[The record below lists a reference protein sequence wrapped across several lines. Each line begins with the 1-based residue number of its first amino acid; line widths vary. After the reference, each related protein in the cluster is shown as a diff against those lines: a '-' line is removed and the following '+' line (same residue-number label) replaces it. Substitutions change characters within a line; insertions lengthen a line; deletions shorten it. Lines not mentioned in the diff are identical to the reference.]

1 MHTIYI
7 DVLRAMQQAK
17 EVDGLG
23 FDEYITLMNMI
34 AKEATIR
41 AKNAINLS
49 KKATRCV

>member
-1 MHTIYI
+1 MNTIYL
-7 DVLRAMQQAK
+7 DVLKAMQQAE

-41 AKNAINLS
+41 AQNAMILS
-49 KKATRCV
+49 RKATQ